1 MNSEEEP
8 KKRDDNAM
16 VESLVQSNPDVSTL
30 KFKCLKITL
39 APDVV
44 QANQILAEEGTLR
57 KHPLKTEDGLRK
69 RGQNK
74 IKTLYLTVQE

>member
-44 QANQILAEEGTLR
+44 QAN
-57 KHPLKTEDGLRK
+57 
-69 RGQNK
+69 
-74 IKTLYLTVQE
+74 